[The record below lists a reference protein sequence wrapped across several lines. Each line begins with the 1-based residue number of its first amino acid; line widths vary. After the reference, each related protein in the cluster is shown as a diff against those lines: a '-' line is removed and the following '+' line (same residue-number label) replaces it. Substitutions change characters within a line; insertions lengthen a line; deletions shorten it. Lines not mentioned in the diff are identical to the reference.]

1 MRYCLNCLQPDTRP
15 NSEFKNGTCPA
26 CHFTTGKKSNSWNDR
41 LKVTEKQINRYR
53 FDKSTYD
60 GVLGVSGGKDSIKLA
75 MWARDFL
82 DLRILLVTV
91 GYPPEQVTKRGTEN
105 LSRLAEL
112 GFDVHSILPSP
123 RIWKELMRVGFL
135 NHGNWAKS
143 TEMALFAGVPQ
154 VAIARKI
161 PLILWGENPG
171 VQLGNF
177 TASKPE
183 GWDGNHLRFMNTLS
197 GGWEELSRL
206 SGYSKLELQ
215 PYIYPSEEE
224 FIESNIQII
233 YLGWTMNNWGLLE
246 NGLFSS
252 LVNLKSRTDLPIN
265 TQDLVSVSS
274 LDEDWVTL
282 NQMIKYYKYG
292 FGRATDYVNEWIR
305 NGRMSRE
312 QGIEIVEE
320 FDGACSNAYIDSFCE
335 YLEISSTQFWETV
348 RRFTN
353 TNLFHVT
360 AQPRPSR
367 RFKVGQGIV

>member
-1 MRYCLNCLQPDTRP
+1 MKYCINCLQPDTRP
-15 NSEFKNGTCPA
+15 NSEFKNEICPA
-26 CHFTTGKKSNSWNDR
+26 CNFAINKKNESWNDR
-41 LKVTEKQINRYR
+41 LKITKEQIDQFRSG
-53 FDKSTYD
+53 DSEYD
-60 GVLGVSGGKDSIKLA
+60 AVLGVSGGKDSIKLA

-82 DLRILLVTV
+82 GLRILLVTV

-105 LSRLAEL
+105 LSSLANL
-112 GFDVHSILPSP
+112 GFDVHAILPSP
-123 RIWKELMRVGFL
+123 KIWKELMRTGFF

-171 VQLGNF
+171 IQLGDLA
-177 TASKPE
+177 TSKSE

-197 GGWEELSRL
+197 GGWEELSKL

-215 PYIYPSEEE
+215 PYIYPPEEE
-224 FIESNIQII
+224 FIESNVQII
-233 YLGWTMNNWGLLE
+233 YLGWAMNTWGLLE

-252 LVNLKSRTDLPIN
+252 LVNLKSRVDLPQN
-265 TQDLVSVSS
+265 TQDLLSLTS

-305 NGRMSRE
+305 TGKVSRE
-312 QGIEIVEE
+312 QGIEIVEKY
-320 FDGACSNAYIDSFCE
+320 DGVCDNTYIDSFCDF
-335 YLEISSTQFWETV
+335 LEISNNQFWETV

-353 TNLFHVT
+353 PNLFNIS

-367 RFKVGQGIV
+367 RFQVGQGIA